1 MPFIRVYV
9 GCWDGNPGMLNNT
22 AAAISSLEELF
33 GLLSKVDTTGSW
45 ESQSDRVQKGT
56 CTNKNSYKH
65 VTCIYIYRYL
75 NTCFYHPN
83 ISKCRREPLTSW
95 HVLLIAVVAQ
105 TCSNHW
111 KRRTTTFQ
119 RYWAELSIK
128 RWGEKHRWTILAVF
142 SLTRVYLGDPGGA
155 FQPV

>member
-65 VTCIYIYRYL
+65 VTCIYID
-75 NTCFYHPN
+75 
-83 ISKCRREPLTSW
+83 I
-95 HVLLIAVVAQ
+95 
-105 TCSNHW
+105 
-111 KRRTTTFQ
+111 
-119 RYWAELSIK
+119 
-128 RWGEKHRWTILAVF
+128 
-142 SLTRVYLGDPGGA
+142 
-155 FQPV
+155 